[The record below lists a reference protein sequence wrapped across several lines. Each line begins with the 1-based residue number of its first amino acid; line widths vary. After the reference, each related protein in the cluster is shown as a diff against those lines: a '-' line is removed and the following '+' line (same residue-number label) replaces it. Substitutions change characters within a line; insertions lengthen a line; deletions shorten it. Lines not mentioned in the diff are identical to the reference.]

1 MRVYSQ
7 RRNGLAAVDMGR
19 HAMELRQLRYFL
31 TVLRLGSINRAAAV
45 LNVTQ
50 PSLSHSIK
58 ALERSVGAELILRGG
73 GGIRATPVGE
83 EFAKFANN
91 IVREAEKAKAMVE
104 ASRGAGE
111 GRISLGILSAFC
123 NHITPQI
130 LSEFFASSHNPDV
143 DLFVHTSN
151 FDEIARR
158 ILRAEWD
165 LVLTLATQ
173 TDGFPPEIGFKALG
187 TVTSSVYCGADHP
200 LAGQARVS
208 AAEMAPYKWVASNLG
223 LTDRLLAERL
233 IPEGGD
239 APRVCLRTDSMTMI
253 PSLLSEFPFL
263 CMAPDVSVA
272 REVANGTLVRVDQT
286 AMTASSQLVL
296 LYSNLSNRT
305 PAMRTLM
312 AIISE
317 HVRQLGVV
325 STQIAA

>member
-1 MRVYSQ
+1 
-7 RRNGLAAVDMGR
+7 
-19 HAMELRQLRYFL
+19 MELRQLRYFL

-58 ALERSVGAELILRGG
+58 ALERSVGAELIIRGG
-73 GGIRATPVGE
+73 GGVRATAVGE
-83 EFAKFANN
+83 EFAKYANN
-91 IVREAEKAKAMVE
+91 IVREAEKAKAVVE
-104 ASRGAGE
+104 ASKGAGE
-111 GRISLGILSAFC
+111 GRVSLGVLSAFC

-130 LSEFFASSHNPDV
+130 LSEFFASTHNPDV
-143 DLFVHTSN
+143 DLFVHTAS
-151 FDEIARR
+151 FDEITKA

-165 LVLTLATQ
+165 LVLTLASK
-173 TDGFPPEIGFKALG
+173 TDAFPPEIGFKTLG
-187 TVTSSVYCGADHP
+187 AVTSSVYCGANHP
-200 LAGQARVS
+200 LAGHSGV
-208 AAEMAPYKWVASNLG
+208 AAADMVPYRWIASNLG

-233 IPEGGD
+233 SPEGGEG
-239 APRVCLRTDSMTMI
+239 PRVCLRTDSMTLI

-272 REVANGTLVRVDQT
+272 HEVANGTLVRVDQT
-286 AMTASSQLVL
+286 AMTSSSQLVL

-312 AIISE
+312 AIIAD

-325 STQIAA
+325 GSQIAA

>member
-1 MRVYSQ
+1 
-7 RRNGLAAVDMGR
+7 
-19 HAMELRQLRYFL
+19 MELRQLRYFL
-31 TVLRLGSINRAAAV
+31 TVLRLGSINRAATV

-73 GGIRATPVGE
+73 GGIRATAVGD
-83 EFAKFANN
+83 EFAKYANN

-111 GRISLGILSAFC
+111 GRISLGVLSAFC

-130 LSEFFASSHNPDV
+130 LSEFFSSTHNPDV
-143 DLFVHTSN
+143 DLFVHTAS
-151 FDEIARR
+151 FDEVAKC

-165 LVLTLATQ
+165 LVLTLTSR
-173 TDGFPPEIGFKALG
+173 TDNFPPEIGFKALG
-187 TVTSSVYCGADHP
+187 TVRSSVYCGANHP
-200 LAGQARVS
+200 LAGRSGVG
-208 AAEMAPYKWVASNLG
+208 AADMVPYRWIASHLG
-223 LTDRLLAERL
+223 MTDRLLAERL
-233 IPEGGD
+233 CPEGGD
-239 APRVCLRTDSMTMI
+239 APRVCLRTDSMTLI

-272 REVANGTLVRVDQT
+272 HEVANGTLVRVDQT

-312 AIISE
+312 AIIAD
-317 HVRQLGVV
+317 HVRDLGVIP
-325 STQIAA
+325 SQIAA

>member
-1 MRVYSQ
+1 
-7 RRNGLAAVDMGR
+7 
-19 HAMELRQLRYFL
+19 MELRQLRYFL

-58 ALERSVGAELILRGG
+58 ALERSVGAELIIRGG
-73 GGIRATPVGE
+73 GGIRATAVGD
-83 EFAKFANN
+83 EFAKYANN

-111 GRISLGILSAFC
+111 GRISLGVLSAFC

-130 LSEFFASSHNPDV
+130 LSEFFASTHNPDV
-143 DLFVHTSN
+143 DLFVHTAS
-151 FDEIARR
+151 FDEITKC

-165 LVLTLATQ
+165 LVLTLASQ
-173 TDGFPPEIGFKALG
+173 ADAFPPEIGFRALG
-187 TVTSSVYCGADHP
+187 TVTSSVYCGANHP
-200 LAGQARVS
+200 LAGQSGVRGAD
-208 AAEMAPYKWVASNLG
+208 MLPYRWIASNLG

-233 IPEGGD
+233 SPEGGD
-239 APRVCLRTDSMTMI
+239 APRVCLKTDSMTLI

-272 REVANGTLVRVDQT
+272 HEVANGTLVRVDQT
-286 AMTASSQLVL
+286 AMTSSSQLVL

-312 AIISE
+312 AIIAD
-317 HVRQLGVV
+317 HVRQLGVAP
-325 STQIAA
+325 SQIAA